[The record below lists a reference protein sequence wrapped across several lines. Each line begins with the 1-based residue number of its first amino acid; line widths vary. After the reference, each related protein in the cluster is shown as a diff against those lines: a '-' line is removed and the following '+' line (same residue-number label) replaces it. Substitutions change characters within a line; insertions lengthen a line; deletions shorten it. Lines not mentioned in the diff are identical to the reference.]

1 MSIGEQ
7 IKKYRNEV
15 GLSQKE
21 LGEKLGVSQAMI
33 AQYENEKRIPKR
45 ETLRKIAYALK
56 ISDISLLEN
65 SDNNFD
71 LSSLDFNDQL
81 SIMLRNIIDNPNA
94 ESIIR
99 NIANGEEYLVKAPND
114 KHLTLKKYL
123 LLQFEKLNDNGK
135 NKLTDY
141 AEDLTKIPEYQKKDE

>member
-7 IKKYRNEV
+7 IKKYRNEI

-45 ETLRKIAYALK
+45 ETLRKIAYALE
-56 ISDISLLEN
+56 ISDILLLEN

-71 LSSLDFNDQL
+71 LSNLDFNDQL

-114 KHLTLKKYL
+114 KHLALKKYL
-123 LLQFEKLNDNGK
+123 LLQFEKLNNTGQDK
-135 NKLTDY
+135 AIEQVELLTR
-141 AEDLTKIPEYQKKDE
+141 IPEYQKKDE